1 LHLQLGDTLAKFTG
15 EGVSMSYVNRMFY
28 SNDGRD
34 MIAMFSATGLLAS
47 MALVVIAGLQ
57 DVHRWF

>member
-1 LHLQLGDTLAKFTG
+1 
-15 EGVSMSYVNRMFY
+15 MSYVNRMFY

-34 MIAMFSATGLLAS
+34 LIAMFSAAGLCAS
-47 MALVVIAGLQ
+47 MALVVFAGVQ

>member
-1 LHLQLGDTLAKFTG
+1 
-15 EGVSMSYVNRMFY
+15 MSYANRMFY

-34 MIAMFSATGLLAS
+34 LIAMFSAAGLFAS
-47 MALVVIAGLQ
+47 MALVVFAGLQ

>member
-1 LHLQLGDTLAKFTG
+1 MLWQKFTG
-15 EGVSMSYVNRMFY
+15 EGVAMSYASRMFH

-34 MIAMFSATGLLAS
+34 LIAMFSATGLFAS
-47 MALVVIAGLQ
+47 MALVVLAGLQ

>member
-1 LHLQLGDTLAKFTG
+1 
-15 EGVSMSYVNRMFY
+15 MSYANRMFY

-34 MIAMFSATGLLAS
+34 LIAMFSATGLFAS
-47 MALVVIAGLQ
+47 MALVVLAGLQ